1 MRFVLAVIVSG
12 FAVSAL
18 TWAADDLASIKDD
31 AVRQYDQGNYDE
43 ALKTLHDLDNAH
55 VLDGPLVYR
64 LFFCEKT
71 AGHEDDAR
79 KALERARQALEA
91 EFAAGKSLEVAF
103 YLANTYANLARSAD
117 AKSVAHDMTA
127 EIESGRAAKPKSAI
141 GLFQL
146 GKLYQDQAR
155 PTEASSYYAKAVE
168 AFDLAGGRYAGNAR
182 WALRY
187 LGNSAL
193 SRSDFASAESSFA
206 RLTSLGG
213 ADAADWDVLA
223 AARVRLA
230 KYGLAAEAWR
240 ASVKLDPANGD
251 DARYAARLADTA
263 AAIAPLPLTVS
274 GGTAFTA
281 MAQADLEAT
290 LKSRGET
297 ALASQKRAAEAVR
310 DAAGGQAESALEP
323 KLRAELAQTLK
334 LTRREFVAAGLEYV
348 LRHYPIR
355 DTAFREGYAVLVF
368 QDRAWE
374 LPADPGSEVKAP
386 TAEGS

>member
-1 MRFVLAVIVSG
+1 
-12 FAVSAL
+12 
-18 TWAADDLASIKDD
+18 
-31 AVRQYDQGNYDE
+31 
-43 ALKTLHDLDNAH
+43 
-55 VLDGPLVYR
+55 
-64 LFFCEKT
+64 
-71 AGHEDDAR
+71 
-79 KALERARQALEA
+79 LERARQALEA

-103 YLANTYANLARSAD
+103 YLANTYANLARSAE

-127 EIESGRAAKPKSAI
+127 EIESGRAKKPKSAI

-187 LGNSAL
+187 LGNSAS

-230 KYGLAAEAWR
+230 KYSLAAEAWK
-240 ASVKLDPANGD
+240 ASVKLDPANAD
-251 DARYAARLADTA
+251 DSRYAARLAETA
-263 AAIAPLPLTVS
+263 AAIGPLPTAS
-274 GGTAFTA
+274 GGTAFSA

-290 LKSRGET
+290 LKSRAET
-297 ALASQKRAAEAVR
+297 ALASQKRAAEAVH
-310 DAAGGQAESALEP
+310 DAAGGQAENALEP

-334 LTRREFVAAGLEYV
+334 LARREFVAAGLEYA

-374 LPADPGSEVKAP
+374 LPADPGSEVKDAS
-386 TAEGS
+386 AEGS